1 MFPTILIVDDEP
13 SILQSFGGILTDE
26 GFEVVTALNGYEALK
41 IIETDAPDLVLLDIW
56 MPGIDGIETL
66 KEIKKEYPALQ
77 VVMIT
82 GHGTIETAV
91 TATKLGAFDFIEKPL
106 NIEKVI
112 VTINNALNF
121 RRLEEENR
129 YLRKKM
135 LEKNS
140 ISGDSPA
147 MNAIKQQIAV
157 VAPTDAEV
165 LITGESGTGKGLIAR
180 TLHLLSPRAEQPLI
194 HVNCAAIA
202 EERIDSELFGHLK
215 GAFPG
220 AVARKTGQLEL
231 AHHGTLFLDKI
242 DAINLKTQ
250 TKLLNVLQHHSFQPE
265 GGGRTLKTD
274 VRMIASTRKDLE
286 KAVEKGEFRE
296 DLYFRLNVIPIEVP
310 PLRDRKQDIPS
321 LFECFLEESF
331 QKYGGKRKTV
341 EDNALHLLYHYDWPG
356 NVRELKNLVERL
368 AIMVDEARIT
378 AAHIRPPYNG
388 GISSVPQ
395 ADMNSLL
402 RMDNIEK
409 ALQYF
414 EQYFVSFKL
423 REHHQDI
430 EVTAEKLKMNP
441 DALRDKLKS
450 HL

>member
-1 MFPTILIVDDEP
+1 
-13 SILQSFGGILTDE
+13 
-26 GFEVVTALNGYEALK
+26 
-41 IIETDAPDLVLLDIW
+41 
-56 MPGIDGIETL
+56 
-66 KEIKKEYPALQ
+66 
-77 VVMIT
+77 MIT

-91 TATKLGAFDFIEKPL
+91 IATKLGAFDFIEKPL

-140 ISGDSPA
+140 LSGNSPA
-147 MNAIKQQIAV
+147 INAIKQQIAV

-202 EERIDSELFGHLK
+202 EDCIDSELFGHLK

-220 AVARKTGQLEL
+220 AVAKKTGQLEL
-231 AHHGTLFLDKI
+231 AHHGTLFLDEI
-242 DAINLKTQ
+242 GEINLKTQ
-250 TKLLNVLQHHSFQPE
+250 AKLLNVLQNQSFHPE

-274 VRMIASTRKDLE
+274 VRIITSTRKDLE
-286 KAVEKGEFRE
+286 KAVEKNEFRE

-310 PLRDRKQDIPS
+310 PLRERKQDIPL

-341 EDNALHLLYHYDWPG
+341 DNEAIQLLYHYDWPG

-368 AIMVDEARIT
+368 AIMIDEAHIT
-378 AAHIRPPYNG
+378 AADIRTPYNG
-388 GISSVPQ
+388 ETASFPQ
-395 ADMNSLL
+395 VHMASLL
-402 RMDNIEK
+402 QMDDIEK
-409 ALQYF
+409 ALQLF
-414 EQYFVSFKL
+414 EQYFIKFKL
-423 REHHQDI
+423 SEHHQDI
-430 EVTAEKLKMNP
+430 GDTARKLNIHPDTLQNKLKI
-441 DALRDKLKS
+441 RS
-450 HL
+450 